1 MVVGFGQGKEEK
13 GDQAEAGGEQGF
25 PGRVLKEKV
34 VIVEIEKREMQEKRE
49 DKHKEDALLAIKA
62 NITGKAFSGEQEKQ
76 VSEGPVFL
84 CVLFCSD
91 WKQPAQR

>member
-1 MVVGFGQGKEEK
+1 M
-13 GDQAEAGGEQGF
+13 
-25 PGRVLKEKV
+25 LKEKV
-34 VIVEIEKREMQEKRE
+34 VIVEIEEGEMQEKRE

-62 NITGKAFSGEQEKQ
+62 NITSEAFSGEQEKK

-91 WKQPAQR
+91 